1 VSIRRMEVQDVVI
14 LYPKGNFFGDQETDD
29 FQKALMDEAAAGN
42 TRLILNLSECV
53 ALNSIAIGV
62 LMRAYANY
70 KGRGAQIKLCSLGK
84 RLHDLFTMT
93 RLIKVFDH
101 HETEQQALAAFA
113 EGRSIVG

>member
-1 VSIRRMEVQDVVI
+1 MSIRRTEVQDVVI

-29 FQKALMDEAAAGN
+29 FEKALMDEAASGN
-42 TRLILNLSECV
+42 ARLILNLSECV

-70 KGRGAQIKLCSLGK
+70 KGRGAQIKLCSLGR

-93 RLIKVFDH
+93 RLIRVFDH
-101 HETEQQALAAFA
+101 HETEQQALVAFA